1 MFLQEVHVSVKGSVG
16 GAEDPHRL
24 HPSPSLGHIVHM
36 HVLKATQP
44 IVLVFSEISIKEKK
58 ERLNKTKLSHINV
71 KQERQWRSAHPA
83 SRNIKYRK
91 FHVEQFSTGQKIK
104 NLMPQKGQSLVNQT

>member
-1 MFLQEVHVSVKGSVG
+1 MTNDTYF
-16 GAEDPHRL
+16 PH
-24 HPSPSLGHIVHM
+24 
-36 HVLKATQP
+36 KD
-44 IVLVFSEISIKEKK
+44 KK
-58 ERLNKTKLSHINV
+58 E
-71 KQERQWRSAHPA
+71 QERQWRSAHPA

>member
-1 MFLQEVHVSVKGSVG
+1 MKSTNFVKFVYSSIRQLYCCDITYISTMPPERAAYNKLTNKNVN
-16 GAEDPHRL
+16 D
-24 HPSPSLGHIVHM
+24 V
-36 HVLKATQP
+36 
-44 IVLVFSEISIKEKK
+44 VF
-58 ERLNKTKLSHINV
+58 
-71 KQERQWRSAHPA
+71 HPA